1 MKGWVDTPG
10 VDAAYGTS
18 KSYLEPLRSLWEGSE
33 GILWLLTTS
42 DENIQGG
49 EFYLDRTPQVKHL
62 AGPFFTEGS
71 FTKNTP
77 EEVST
82 MMTLLEKWSTL
93 PLHEGPLE
101 TVLPEERVSRMNIEA
116 AKVPLVGMR
125 EPIDLQRYM
134 GTWYVQANVPT
145 SFDKGTL
152 NNIEEYTWDAENKK
166 VSVCFKYSNPEV
178 RKENGQYVTYPGPV
192 KEILQIG
199 TPSTDFPSEWSLKV
213 KLFFYIPVPAKYLII
228 AINEDVPGENFKEKT
243 GEGENQYSSCMIGVP
258 DRSAIW
264 IMNRDKNPMNQEAL
278 DAYILKAKIL
288 GYDVSNIGRVPFIE
302 PTDNNIN

>member
-134 GTWYVQANVPT
+134 GTWCGT
-145 SFDKGTL
+145 S
-152 NNIEEYTWDAENKK
+152 
-166 VSVCFKYSNPEV
+166 
-178 RKENGQYVTYPGPV
+178 
-192 KEILQIG
+192 
-199 TPSTDFPSEWSLKV
+199 
-213 KLFFYIPVPAKYLII
+213 
-228 AINEDVPGENFKEKT
+228 
-243 GEGENQYSSCMIGVP
+243 
-258 DRSAIW
+258 
-264 IMNRDKNPMNQEAL
+264 
-278 DAYILKAKIL
+278 
-288 GYDVSNIGRVPFIE
+288 YDSG
-302 PTDNNIN
+302 